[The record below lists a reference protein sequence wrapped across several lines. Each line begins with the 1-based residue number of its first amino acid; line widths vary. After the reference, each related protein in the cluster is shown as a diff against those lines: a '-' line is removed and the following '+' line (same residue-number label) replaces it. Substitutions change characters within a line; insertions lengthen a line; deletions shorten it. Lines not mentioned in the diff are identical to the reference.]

1 MTKTQLK
8 ALQRVLTDAG
18 LYGGAIDGLIGDLT
32 RGGVDALIDRRAGAA
47 AGDPS
52 TWPDSRRRIACL
64 QLGCLDAGLDV
75 GPIDGLLGPRTDA
88 AVELL
93 LEQQAT
99 GRPPRLWRDEQP
111 IDLNPHA
118 WPSEADLEARF
129 GRPGEVPLVRVRCP
143 WRLKLAWD
151 RTQTLDS
158 FFCHADVA
166 QSMASVLE
174 RVHAHYGDAE
184 IRRLGL
190 DLFGG
195 CYNPRKKR
203 GGSSWS
209 THAWGIAVD
218 WDPRRNRL
226 SWGRERAHLARA
238 DYLHWWRFWEE
249 DGWLSLG
256 RTRNFDWMHV
266 QAAKL

>member
-8 ALQRVLTDAG
+8 ALQRVLADAG
-18 LYGGAIDGLIGDLT
+18 LYGGTIDGLIGDLT

-99 GRPPRLWRDEQP
+99 GRPARLWRDEQP

-129 GRPGEVPLVRVRCP
+129 GPPGGVALVRMRCP

-158 FFCHADVA
+158 FSCHADVA

-174 RVHAHYGDAE
+174 RVQAHYGDAE

-195 CYNPRKKR
+195 CYNPRKKC

-209 THAWGIAVD
+209 THTWGIAVD

>member
-47 AGDPS
+47 ASDPS

-75 GPIDGLLGPRTDA
+75 GPIDGLWGPRTDA

-99 GRPPRLWRDEQP
+99 GRPARLWRDEQP

-129 GRPGEVPLVRVRCP
+129 GPPGGVALVRMRCP

>member
-8 ALQRVLTDAG
+8 ALQRVLAGAG
-18 LYGGAIDGLIGDLT
+18 LYGGEIDGLMGDLT
-32 RGGVDALIDRRAGAA
+32 RGGVEALLDRRAEDASE
-47 AGDPS
+47 DPANWS
-52 TWPDSRRRIACL
+52 TKRRQIACL

-75 GPIDGLLGPRTDA
+75 GPIDGLWGPRTDS

-99 GRPPRLWRDEQP
+99 GRPPRLWRDEEP
-111 IDLNPHA
+111 LDVNPHA
-118 WPSEADLEARF
+118 WPREAGLEARF
-129 GRPGEVPLVRVRCP
+129 GLPCEVPLTRVRCP
-143 WRLKLAWD
+143 WPLKLAW
-151 RTQTLDS
+151 RPATRLTEFSCHEAIADS
-158 FFCHADVA
+158 LAN
-166 QSMASVLE
+166 VLE

-195 CYNPRKKR
+195 CYNCRKKR

-209 THAWGIAVD
+209 THAWGIAID
-218 WDPRRNRL
+218 WDPGHNKL
-226 SWGRERAHLARA
+226 TWGRDRAHLARA
-238 DYLHWWRFWEE
+238 DYLDWWRFWEE

-256 RTRNFDWMHV
+256 RTCNFDWMHV